1 LSLPPAC
8 SAWTK
13 RANTNNSQ
21 AAVLKMQ
28 GCIAMP
34 LLVVGLWLL
43 TFDI

>member
-28 GCIAMP
+28 GCIAHAIISSGT
-34 LLVVGLWLL
+34 LA
-43 TFDI
+43 FDI